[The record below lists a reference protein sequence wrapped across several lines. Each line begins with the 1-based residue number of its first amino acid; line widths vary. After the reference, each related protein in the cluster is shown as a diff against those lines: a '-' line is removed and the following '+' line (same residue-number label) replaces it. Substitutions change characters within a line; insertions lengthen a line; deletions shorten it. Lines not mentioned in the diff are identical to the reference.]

1 MRYHRYIKY
10 CMILFAA
17 FLIMSCKQKTAATK
31 PVITQADLWVD
42 TGMVPRDT
50 VLNTEV
56 QSTRNGLILL
66 NSKKFSG
73 YVADLYPDKKF
84 RTITS
89 VYEGMIHGMFRSYYE
104 NGALH
109 EVRQYKENVST
120 GKHYGLWAN
129 GNKQFDYVYF
139 RDRKIGYMNRW
150 YENGKPYLFLNYKDD
165 KEEGLQQ
172 GWRENGKLFIN
183 YVAKDGYRYGLQ
195 ETMLCYKLNEG
206 NIIK

>member
-1 MRYHRYIKY
+1 
-10 CMILFAA
+10 
-17 FLIMSCKQKTAATK
+17 MSQ
-31 PVITQADLWVD
+31 QDLWVD
-42 TGMVPRDT
+42 TAMIPRDT
-50 VLNTEV
+50 VQQAAV

-66 NSKKFSG
+66 NNNKFSG
-73 YVADLYPDKKF
+73 YVATTYPDKRY

-89 VYEGMIHGMFRSYYE
+89 VYEGMIHGIFRSYYE

-109 EVRQYKENVST
+109 EVRQYKQNLST
-120 GKHYGLWAN
+120 GKHYGFWTN

-139 RDRKIGYMNRW
+139 HDRKIGYMKRW
-150 YENGKPYLFLNYKDD
+150 YENGKPYLFLNYKED

-183 YVAKDGYRYGLQ
+183 YIAKEGYRYGLQ